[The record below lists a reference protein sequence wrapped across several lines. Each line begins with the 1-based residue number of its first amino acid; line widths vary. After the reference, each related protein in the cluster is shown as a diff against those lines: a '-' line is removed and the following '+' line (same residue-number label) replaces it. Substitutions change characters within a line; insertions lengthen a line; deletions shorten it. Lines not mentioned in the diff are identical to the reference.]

1 MRRGRFFTG
10 AMAVI
15 AAALVWIPGGVA
27 GGGGGG
33 TPNDI
38 ARDLSDG
45 VLNGSYTKAQLER
58 YLRDATHQVYTTL
71 TSTTSTTPTTSTT
84 QSTTQSTTTSSTAS
98 TPGAG
103 GGGNLPESN
112 GNVEGTSKETG
123 GNQPLAIKPAKPLAA
138 TKTRGHLP
146 FTGAQLGLFAIV
158 GLALLAMGFLLR
170 STARQKPTQAG

>member
-1 MRRGRFFTG
+1 MRRGRIFTG
-10 AMAVI
+10 ALAVV

-27 GGGGGG
+27 GSNRG
-33 TPNDI
+33 TPEDI

-45 VLNGSYTKAQLER
+45 VLNGSYSKSQLER
-58 YLRDATHQVYTTL
+58 YLRDATQQVYGTT
-71 TSTTSTTPTTSTT
+71 TA
-84 QSTTQSTTTSSTAS
+84 STTTTTITTTTGSTTGGS
-98 TPGAG
+98 TTGSQSTQGVTTG
-103 GGGNLPESN
+103 GGGNLPGSN
-112 GNVEGTSKETG
+112 GNVAGTNKEAG

-170 STARQKPTQAG
+170 STARKPTEAS

>member
-10 AMAVI
+10 ALAVV

-27 GGGGGG
+27 GSNGG
-33 TPNDI
+33 TPEDI

-45 VLNGSYTKAQLER
+45 VLNGSYSKSQLER
-58 YLRDATHQVYTTL
+58 YLRDATQQVYPGTT
-71 TSTTSTTPTTSTT
+71 TTTTTTGSTTIKTTD
-84 QSTTQSTTTSSTAS
+84 STTTATTNSPPPSTNN
-98 TPGAG
+98 
-103 GGGNLPESN
+103 NLPTGQGE
-112 GNVEGTSKETG
+112 VQGTNKEAG

-170 STARQKPTQAG
+170 STARKPTEASS

>member
-1 MRRGRFFTG
+1 MRRGRIFTG
-10 AMAVI
+10 ALAVV

-27 GGGGGG
+27 GSGSG
-33 TPNDI
+33 TPEDI

-45 VLNGSYTKAQLER
+45 VLNGSYSKSQLER
-58 YLRDATHQVYTTL
+58 YLRDATQQVYGTTTGS
-71 TSTTSTTPTTSTT
+71 TSTTTTTTGSTAGSTTGSTQGPTT
-84 QSTTQSTTTSSTAS
+84 
-98 TPGAG
+98 GGG
-103 GGGNLPESN
+103 GGGNLPGSQ
-112 GNVEGTSKETG
+112 GNVAGTSKQAG

-170 STARQKPTQAG
+170 STARKPTEAS